1 MGIIILETVY
11 ERKAADDKKDCLLL
25 INNSA
30 SLALGFSDGRC
41 DGGRLLMFS
50 RLSELGTLSIVSIK
64 KINFYQIAHA
74 NSQVS
79 SFKSYSNISYTH
91 YQVQS

>member
-50 RLSELGTLSIVSIK
+50 RLSELVKLALSSH
-64 KINFYQIAHA
+64 IAIYPTHIT
-74 NSQVS
+74 
-79 SFKSYSNISYTH
+79 KSKVNDVMSNLVIE
-91 YQVQS
+91 